1 MHLPFLLVFTFLMSI
16 EVLGILVLKMISA
29 GSKDEIS
36 NLYKNLM
43 MVLTV

>member
-29 GSKDEIS
+29 GFKDEIS